1 MLKKLGIEVLEEKNT
16 FFYHRKSG
24 CSYYDQ
30 YLSYRDADVIIFNA
44 MKYKIELSIGRKPET
59 DVEIIDEGDEFL
71 DKLAEQEEINLNR
84 LEASL
89 KTISPDNLEAREKK
103 DEIIKLIDLELKNKS
118 VLGINE
124 NDVSHIDES
133 KIGKILRLFNSN
145 PELEAE
151 IIVDELN
158 YANKALEV
166 ARNLKEMMSEVYLSY
181 RKVEDSIFVKLVST
195 NLSKKVQE
203 IVDKNK
209 AIVFMSGTI
218 HSEEVLKKIFG
229 IENYKVVEAESV
241 NQGCIEIHMTGREFD
256 CKYSNFS
263 NGNATREDYLKAL
276 SGCVGLAESP
286 SLIQVNAFA
295 DLPTD
300 EERTEFEVENLT
312 SRDSLKIMQVED
324 RTDRRIN
331 LFKSGISNTLF
342 STKCSRGVDFPGN
355 TCKSVIFTKYPYP
368 NIKDVFWKVLQKTHP
383 GAFWDFYK
391 DKAKREFLQRIYRAV
406 RSKDDHV
413 YVLSP
418 DKRVLDAVME
428 MQRNGGKF

>member
-1 MLKKLGIEVLEEKNT
+1 
-16 FFYHRKSG
+16 
-24 CSYYDQ
+24 
-30 YLSYRDADVIIFNA
+30 
-44 MKYKIELSIGRKPET
+44 
-59 DVEIIDEGDEFL
+59 
-71 DKLAEQEEINLNR
+71 
-84 LEASL
+84 
-89 KTISPDNLEAREKK
+89 
-103 DEIIKLIDLELKNKS
+103 
-118 VLGINE
+118 
-124 NDVSHIDES
+124 
-133 KIGKILRLFNSN
+133 
-145 PELEAE
+145 
-151 IIVDELN
+151 LN
-158 YANKALEV
+158 YANKALE
-166 ARNLKEMMSEVYLSY
+166 AAKNLRDMMNDVYLSY

-256 CKYSNFS
+256 CKYSNFG

-300 EERTEFEVENLT
+300 EERAEFEVGNLT

-324 RTDRRIN
+324 RTDRRIG
-331 LFKSGISNTLF
+331 LFKSGMSDKLF
-342 STKCSRGVDFPGN
+342 STKCSRGVDFPGD
-355 TCKSVIFTKYPYP
+355 TCKSIIFTKYPYP
-368 NIKDVFWKVLQKTHP
+368 NVKDVFWKVLQKTHP
-383 GAFWDFYK
+383 DAFWDFYK

-413 YVLSP
+413 YILSP
-418 DKRVLDAVME
+418 DKRVLDAVRE
-428 MQRNGGKF
+428 MQRGS